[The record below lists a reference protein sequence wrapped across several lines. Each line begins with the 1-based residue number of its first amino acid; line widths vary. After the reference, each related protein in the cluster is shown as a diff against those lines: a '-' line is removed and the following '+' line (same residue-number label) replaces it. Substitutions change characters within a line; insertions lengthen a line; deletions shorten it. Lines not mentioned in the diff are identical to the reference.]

1 MIMVSA
7 SAFSQCSSCTPDYT
21 CVADGFPVL
30 CPSVLPDGTTGE
42 EYLATAT
49 FNMPG
54 SVVDPGSGITATL
67 ESITITSITI
77 HDSVTLI
84 NGNAFYGC
92 SSLTSVTFL
101 GDAPKIEDRAFENSA
116 PTIYRKADAKGWGD
130 TLAGRPVKL
139 ITEKP

>member
-1 MIMVSA
+1 MHIKLTMTFKYIQLLGAATMMMVSA

-30 CPSVLPDGTTGE
+30 CPDVLPDGTTGE

-67 ESITITSITI
+67 ESITITSITGLPFG
-77 HDSVTLI
+77 LI
-84 NGNAFYGC
+84 IDAQQSKRSLLSFKRRRLRLRYNMWSSSC
-92 SSLTSVTFL
+92 S
-101 GDAPKIEDRAFENSA
+101 
-116 PTIYRKADAKGWGD
+116 W
-130 TLAGRPVKL
+130 
-139 ITEKP
+139 